1 MFSIKLNDYM
11 GEEQFSTNI
20 GSPKGDVV
28 SGINF
33 IFNFENA
40 LKETRFERQAFKLA
54 QDTSNNPSDD
64 PPPSDRFYA
73 GDAEFIDIKPYY
85 AKWMQGNS
93 TSILEKYDLHT
104 NPEKT
109 ETTIPKRDAVKVNE
123 KRRRF
128 KKVNPLLGDEEDI
141 INRKILS
148 RAAFSRLE

>member
-73 GDAEFIDIKPYY
+73 GDAEFHRYQTLLCKMDARKLNIHIGKVRSPH
-85 AKWMQGNS
+85 KIQ
-93 TSILEKYDLHT
+93 K
-104 NPEKT
+104 K
-109 ETTIPKRDAVKVNE
+109 PKRPFLKE
-123 KRRRF
+123 TQ
-128 KKVNPLLGDEEDI
+128 
-141 INRKILS
+141 
-148 RAAFSRLE
+148 